1 MIKDW
6 YILKREGVFRK
17 EYSSLQTYIKSI
29 VAYMSVFKREIALV
43 AFCTYRL
50 GYHHHHILYIS
61 VK

>member
-6 YILKREGVFRK
+6 YILKREGVFYK

-29 VAYMSVFKREIALV
+29 VAYMSVLKREMTSV

-61 VK
+61 DK